1 MFLKSLI
8 VVVFLAMLVSLGFGV
23 SFLLRDDSRSR
34 RLLMSLKIRISLALL
49 LLALLFYGF
58 YFGGLGAR

>member
-1 MFLKSLI
+1 MLLKSLI

-58 YFGGLGAR
+58 YFGGLAVR

>member
-58 YFGGLGAR
+58 YFGGLAVR

>member
-1 MFLKSLI
+1 LI

-34 RLLMSLKIRISLALL
+34 RLLTSLKIRISLAILL
-49 LLALLFYGF
+49 LGLLFYGF
-58 YFGGLGAR
+58 YFGGLGG

>member
-58 YFGGLGAR
+58 YFGDLGVR

>member
-1 MFLKSLI
+1 MLLKSLI

>member
-1 MFLKSLI
+1 MFLKFLI

-34 RLLMSLKIRISLALL
+34 RMLMSLKIRISLALL

-58 YFGGLGAR
+58 YFGSLGS

>member
-58 YFGGLGAR
+58 YFGSLGVR